1 MGESVSLEGFAELDK
16 AMADMTKAT
25 AANTM
30 RRALQ
35 EAAEPMAAAARRMAP
50 VDDYQLSE
58 AIEIST
64 RAKGASGRA
73 AFMSTLR
80 MTGSRTAAGAA
91 ASAAASAASFVTLYL
106 GPSVNAP
113 HAHFQEFG
121 TVHHAPQPYLR
132 PAFDAEARPT
142 VARLKV
148 SLAEQIN
155 RAVARAARK
164 AARSG

>member
-1 MGESVSLEGFAELDK
+1 MAESVSLEGFAELDK
-16 AMADMTKAT
+16 AMADLTRAT

-35 EAAEPMAAAARRMAP
+35 DAAEPMAAAARRLAP
-50 VDDYQLSE
+50 VGEYQLAES
-58 AIEIST
+58 IGIST

-80 MTGSRTAAGAA
+80 MTGSRSAAGAA
-91 ASAAASAASFVTLYL
+91 ASASASARSFVTLYL
-106 GPSVNAP
+106 GPSTNAP

-121 TVHHAPQPYLR
+121 TVHHAPQPYMR
-132 PAFDAEARPT
+132 PAFDAEVQPT
-142 VARLKV
+142 LARLKV

-164 AARSG
+164 AARG